1 MLDEQTH
8 QKLYDMKL
16 YGLVSAFQEYLD
28 QKGRDKLSFEER
40 FGLMVDREW
49 TERQARQLKRRLK
62 RAKLREHAC
71 LEDVDY
77 RHPRNLDRSVM
88 RKLATCRWVSD
99 GENVLITGATGLGKT
114 WIACALADKACR
126 EGYSAL
132 YFRVPRLLN
141 HLAISRGDGSYV
153 KELAKLAKASVL
165 ILDDLGLK
173 ALEEMEQHD
182 LLEVLEDRHG
192 LRSTVVTS
200 QLPVKKWHDTVGD
213 PTVADAILD
222 RLIHN
227 AHRIELKG
235 PSLRKSRTPDA
246 GEHMNRAGVTGRR

>member
-8 QKLYDMKL
+8 QKLMDMKL
-16 YGLVSAFQEYLD
+16 YGLASAFQDHLD

-62 RAKLREHAC
+62 RAKLREQAC
-71 LEDVDY
+71 LEDINY
-77 RHPRNLDRSVM
+77 RHPRNLDRSVI
-88 RKLATCRWVSD
+88 RKLASCKWLLEH
-99 GENVLITGATGLGKT
+99 ENILITGATGLGKT

-126 EGYSAL
+126 EGQTSL
-132 YFRVPRLLN
+132 YFRVPRLLH
-141 HLAISRGDGSYV
+141 HLALSKGDGSYI
-153 KELAKLAKASVL
+153 KELQKLAKASVL

-173 ALEEMEQHD
+173 PLEDMERHD

-192 LRSTVVTS
+192 LRSTIVTS
-200 QLPVKKWHDTVGD
+200 QLPIKKWHDTLGD
-213 PTVADAILD
+213 PTIADAILD

-227 AHRIELKG
+227 AHRIDLKG
-235 PSLRKSRTPDA
+235 PSIRKKQSGKGEDA
-246 GEHMNRAGVTGRR
+246 